1 MTRATPISDTVTIH
15 VPFRRVI
22 RGERNEVHLPDGVRP
37 DHKADNTLV
46 RALAHAF
53 CWKQMLDL
61 GERAGLASSYLTRIL
76 RLTLLAPAVVEAILD
91 GKQGPEVT
99 LVRVLERF
107 RGNGQSRQMPSGH
120 FGSCKIACL

>member
-46 RALAHAF
+46 KTLAHAF

-61 GERAGLASSYLTRIL
+61 GEFATIAELASARGS
-76 RLTLLAPAVVEAILD
+76 RLPT
-91 GKQGPEVT
+91 
-99 LVRVLERF
+99 
-107 RGNGQSRQMPSGH
+107 SRA
-120 FGSCKIACL
+120 SCA